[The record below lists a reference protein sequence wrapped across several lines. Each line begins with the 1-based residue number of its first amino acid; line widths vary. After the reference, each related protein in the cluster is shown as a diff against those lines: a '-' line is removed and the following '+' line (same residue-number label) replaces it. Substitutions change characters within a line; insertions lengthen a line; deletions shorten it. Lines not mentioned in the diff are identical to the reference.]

1 MIKIKPPTHK
11 IDGVAVFIS
20 QHDSAWDLERVTAE
34 REARLRREALRR
46 LPISADCDHVNGALD
61 AVPAAWCDCFKAE
74 LAKLLPAE
82 RAAAIAGSPVER
94 YYAGK
99 TRYQPGAPDWTADGK
114 PGCARDFLKPGE
126 RPAEF
131 GLRRLGYRAYQTVL
145 AIENNRAR
153 LIEAARLGLC
163 SMTADGYTWQAIGDA
178 LAGDEQLEALH
189 EANPSL
195 LPEIGAA
202 VLNLSRPLDDEAELP
217 R

>member
-1 MIKIKPPTHK
+1 MIKIKPPTHR

-20 QHDSAWDLERVTAE
+20 QLDSAWDLERLTAE
-34 REARLRREALRR
+34 REANVA
-46 LPISADCDHVNGALD
+46 D
-61 AVPAAWCDCFKAE
+61 AVKAKAPYLITAE
-74 LAKLLPAE
+74 E
-82 RAAAIAGSPVER
+82 RAAAVARSPVER

-99 TRYQPGAPDWTADGK
+99 TRYQLGAADWTADGK

-131 GLRRLGYRAYQTVL
+131 GLRRLGYRAYCAVS
-145 AIENNRAR
+145 AGENIRAR
-153 LIEAARLGLC
+153 LIESARLGLC
-163 SMTADGYTWQAIGDA
+163 SITADGYTWQAIGDA
-178 LAGDEQLEALH
+178 LAGDNQLEALH

-195 LPEIGAA
+195 LHEIGAA